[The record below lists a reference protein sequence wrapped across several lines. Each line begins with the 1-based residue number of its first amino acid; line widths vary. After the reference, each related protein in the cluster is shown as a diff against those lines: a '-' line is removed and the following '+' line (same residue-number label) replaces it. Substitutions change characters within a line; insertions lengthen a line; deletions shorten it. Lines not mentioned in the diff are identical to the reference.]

1 MSGVFFTGTVKG
13 QTWSGVLF
21 RRSNIH
27 PMELVEF
34 AGLAIQKE
42 Q

>member
-1 MSGVFFTGTVKG
+1 MSGVFFTDTVKG